1 MAPRERLRVMTLPND
16 LFAFGTACEH
26 LLASMANQR
35 PLTEPEVLFVKR
47 YCQELLHKI
56 SGPPKSPE

>member
-1 MAPRERLRVMTLPND
+1 MTLPND

-56 SGPPKSPE
+56 SGPPKPPE